1 MMSAYDWT
9 KRALFSLEAETAH
22 RLVSQ
27 GLKTASPSLSW
38 LARIGMLWGPQP
50 QDQYEVLGLTF
61 RSRVGLAA
69 GFDKNAEFIPAL
81 AALGFGSVE
90 IGTVTPRPQG
100 GNPRPRLFREP
111 ETRSLWNRM
120 GFNNDGAACIAQRL
134 EAVRERALLPI
145 NFRIGVNVGKNK
157 DTPSD
162 QAAQDYLEAA
172 SRFIGLADYFVIN
185 VSSPNTPGL
194 RDLQEVDF
202 LEPLLKALKDRVGS
216 MPCLLKVAP
225 ELSEQKVE
233 GLILGLEGLVDG
245 WIVSN
250 TLRGEGPS
258 GSGPELGGWSGGRL
272 ESQSRWAL
280 SQFLRLSSRP
290 VISVGG
296 IASPEEAR
304 RRIEKGASLLQIYS
318 AWIYEGPALPRVIT
332 EALRSQ

>member
-22 RLVSQ
+22 RLVSE
-27 GLKTASPSLSW
+27 GLKTVSPSLSW
-38 LARIGMLWGPQP
+38 LSRLGMLWGPEP
-50 QDQYEVLGLTF
+50 QDHCEVFGVTF
-61 RSRVGLAA
+61 RSRLGLAA
-69 GFDKNAEFIPAL
+69 GFDKNAELIPAL

-120 GFNNDGAACIAQRL
+120 GFNNDGAAAIAQRIK
-134 EAVRERALLPI
+134 AVREKAALPPH
-145 NFRIGVNVGKNK
+145 FRIGVNVGKNK
-157 DTPSD
+157 DTPAD

-172 SRFIGLADYFVIN
+172 SRFTGLADYLVIN

-202 LEPLLKALKDRVGS
+202 LEPLLKALRERVGS
-216 MPCLLKVAP
+216 IPCLLKVAP
-225 ELSEQKVE
+225 ELSEQKIE
-233 GLILGLEGLVDG
+233 GLISGLDRLVDG

-258 GSGPELGGWSGGRL
+258 GSGSELGGWSGGRL

-280 SQFLRLSSRP
+280 SQFLRFSSRP

-296 IASPEEAR
+296 IASPEDAQG
-304 RRIEKGASLLQIYS
+304 RIQRGASLLQVYS
-318 AWIYEGPALPRVIT
+318 AWVYDGPSLPRVIT
-332 EALRSQ
+332 EALRKE